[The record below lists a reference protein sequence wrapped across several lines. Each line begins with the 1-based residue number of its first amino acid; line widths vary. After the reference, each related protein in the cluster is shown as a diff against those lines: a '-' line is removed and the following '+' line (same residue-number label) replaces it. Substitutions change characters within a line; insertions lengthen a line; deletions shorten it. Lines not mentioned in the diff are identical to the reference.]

1 MQVYILPLLF
11 HCCMDTHTG
20 TNSNAMIVAHNVT
33 ITAIC
38 TTNGDRP
45 PDWFVNG
52 TVVLTSGY
60 RYRSSTRNG
69 IWDKTATLTIDGNR
83 ISDTLNIRCEVY
95 STIERQFLPMHIN
108 TLTIQGG
115 SL

>member
-1 MQVYILPLLF
+1 
-11 HCCMDTHTG
+11 
-20 TNSNAMIVAHNVT
+20 MIVAHNVT

-60 RYRSSTRNG
+60 RYRSRTRNG
-69 IWDKTATLTIDGNR
+69 VEKIATLTIDGNR
-83 ISDTLNIRCEVY
+83 FSDTLNIHCEVY
-95 STIERQFLPMHIN
+95 NMIEQQFLPMHIN
-108 TLTIQGG
+108 TLTIQGP
-115 SL
+115 SQ

>member
-1 MQVYILPLLF
+1 
-11 HCCMDTHTG
+11 
-20 TNSNAMIVAHNVT
+20 MIVAHNVT

-52 TVVLTSGY
+52 TVVLTNGY
-60 RYRSSTRNG
+60 RYRSSTKNG
-69 IWDKTATLTIDGNR
+69 VEKIATLLIDGNR
-83 ISDTLNIRCEVY
+83 ISDTLNIHCEVY
-95 STIERQFLPMHIN
+95 NMIEQQFLPMHSN

>member
-1 MQVYILPLLF
+1 V
-11 HCCMDTHTG
+11 
-20 TNSNAMIVAHNVT
+20 IVAHNVT

-52 TVVLTSGY
+52 TVVLTTGY

-69 IWDKTATLTIDGNR
+69 IQDKTATLTIDGNQ

-95 STIERQFLPMHIN
+95 STIEQQFLRMHIN
-108 TLTIQGG
+108 TVTIQGG
-115 SL
+115 SLSVTV